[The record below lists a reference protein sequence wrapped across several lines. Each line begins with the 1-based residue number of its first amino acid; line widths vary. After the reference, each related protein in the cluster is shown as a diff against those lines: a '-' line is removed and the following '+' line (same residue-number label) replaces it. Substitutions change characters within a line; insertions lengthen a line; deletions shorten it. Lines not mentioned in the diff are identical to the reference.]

1 MGDGNTMTSAAAASM
16 IASRAS
22 APKLLPVPV
31 ISRSDLRM
39 RFTVRIKVE
48 NDGFFAP
55 RTAQESTP
63 VCFPILQSTSVTV
76 RISVDFSL

>member
-1 MGDGNTMTSAAAASM
+1 MTSAAAASM

-31 ISRSDLRM
+31 ISQSGLRM

-48 NDGFFAP
+48 NDGFSAL
-55 RTAQESTP
+55 RAAQGSSP
-63 VCFPILQSTSVTV
+63 VCFPIWQSFLVIV
-76 RISVDFSL
+76 RISVVFRH